1 MSEFKEKLRDRL
13 DWVGEK
19 FGPIAKKI
27 GKWVGYPLFFI
38 FCFVLFAYW
47 TFPYERAKRFIIEQV
62 EYTQRGGQKVPS
74 GYQLEIVDL
83 GPSGLTGLSA
93 SGVRLVKL
101 PETADERPVD
111 VTIEEAN
118 VSLGVLSLLVGTLS
132 VDFDVAVAGGDI
144 EGSFSQ
150 DGSTTEIEAT
160 IEDVKLRRVGVLRG
174 MLGLPVAGE
183 LGGEVDLVIAE
194 EAADTTGSIEL
205 SIDGLAIGDGN
216 TKLQIEGIPGDGLTV
231 ERLDAGNVEFYAAVE
246 EGSANIE
253 RLEGRGPDIDLDGAG
268 TLRLL
273 QPLPM
278 SRLDLMLRADIK
290 DSYRERNGRT
300 QGMFMLIDNNRRA
313 GAAKTP
319 DGAFQFR
326 ISGTFG
332 GRISGSPAGRAP
344 MPGR

>member
-1 MSEFKEKLRDRL
+1 MSDLKERLRDRL
-13 DWVGEK
+13 DWLGEK
-19 FGPIAKKI
+19 LGPVARKV

-47 TFPYERAKRFIIEQV
+47 TFPYERAKRFIIEKV
-62 EYTQRGGQKVPS
+62 EYTERGGRLVPS
-74 GYQLEIVDL
+74 GWELEIVDL

-101 PETADERPVD
+101 PETPEERPVD

-118 VSLGVLSLLVGTLS
+118 VSLGVLSLLVGTVA

-144 EGSFSQ
+144 TGSFAQ
-150 DGSTTEIEAT
+150 GGTTTEVEAE
-160 IEDVKLRRVGVLRG
+160 IDDVKLRRVGVLRG
-174 MLGLPVAGE
+174 LLGLPVAGDMS
-183 LGGEVDLVIAE
+183 GDIDLVVAE
-194 EAADTTGSIEL
+194 DAANTTGTIEL
-205 SIDGLAIGDGN
+205 AIDGLAVGDGN

-231 ERLDAGNVEFYAAVE
+231 ERLDAGNVEFYASVE
-246 EGSANIE
+246 DGSANIE
-253 RLEGRGPDIDLDGAG
+253 RLEGRGPDVDLDGAG
-268 TLRLL
+268 SIRLL

-278 SRLDLMLRADIK
+278 SRLDLMLRANIK
-290 DSYRERNGRT
+290 DSYKERNPRT
-300 QGMFMLIDNNRRA
+300 EAMFMLIENNRRA

-344 MPGR
+344 MPGT

>member
-1 MSEFKEKLRDRL
+1 MSDFKEQLRDRL
-13 DWVGEK
+13 GWLGEK
-19 FGPIAKKI
+19 LGPVAKRL
-27 GKWVGYPLFFI
+27 GKWVGYPLFFL
-38 FCFVLFAYW
+38 FFFVLFAYL
-47 TFPYERAKRFIIEQV
+47 TFPYERAKRFIIEKV
-62 EYTQRGGQKVPS
+62 EYTERGGQKVPS
-74 GYQLEIVDL
+74 GWELEIVDL

-101 PETADERPVD
+101 PETPDERPVD
-111 VTIEEAN
+111 VTITEAS

-144 EGSFSQ
+144 AGSFAQ
-150 DGSTTEIEAT
+150 DGTTTEIEAT

-174 MLGLPVAGE
+174 MLGLPVAGT
-183 LGGEVDLVIAE
+183 LGGEIDLVVAE
-194 EAADTTGSIEL
+194 EAAETAGTIEL
-205 SIDGLAIGDGN
+205 AIDGLAVGDGN

-231 ERLDAGNVEFYAAVE
+231 ERLDAGNVEFYATVE
-246 EGSANIE
+246 DGSATIE
-253 RLEGRGPDIDLDGAG
+253 RFEGRGPDVDLDGAG
-268 TLRLL
+268 SIRLL

-290 DSYRERNGRT
+290 DSYKERNGRT
-300 QGMFMLIDNNRRA
+300 QGMFMLIENNRRA

-344 MPGR
+344 MPGG

>member
-1 MSEFKEKLRDRL
+1 MSDFKENLKDRL
-13 DWVGEK
+13 DWLGEK
-19 FGPIAKKI
+19 LGPIARTV
-27 GKWVGYPLFFI
+27 GKWVGYPLFFL

-47 TFPYERAKRFIIEQV
+47 TFPYERAKRFIIEKV
-62 EYTQRGGQKVPS
+62 EYTERGGQRIPS
-74 GYQLEIVDL
+74 GWELEIVDL

-93 SGVRLVKL
+93 TGVRLVKL
-101 PETADERPVD
+101 PETPDERPVD

-118 VSLGVLSLLVGTLS
+118 VSLGVLSLLFGTLA

-144 EGSFSQ
+144 EGSFAQ
-150 DGSTTEIEAT
+150 DSTTTEVEAT
-160 IEDVKLRRVGVLRG
+160 LDDIKLRRVGVLRG
-174 MLGLPVAGE
+174 MLGLPVAGT
-183 LGGEVDLVIAE
+183 LGGEIDLVVAE
-194 EAADTTGSIEL
+194 EAADTTGTIDL

-216 TKLQIEGIPGDGLTV
+216 TKVQIEGIPGDGLTV
-231 ERLDAGNVEFYAAVE
+231 ERLDAGNVELYASVE
-246 EGSANIE
+246 EGSATIE
-253 RLEGRGPDIDLDGAG
+253 RLEGRGPDVDLDGAG

-290 DSYRERNGRT
+290 DSYKSRNART
-300 QGMFMLIDNNRRA
+300 EGMFMLIDNNRRA